1 MRFRFLLNGQELIGA
16 KKTTPI
22 VYKDAKTATTANFFV
37 FIFISSPVF

>member
-1 MRFRFLLNGQELIGA
+1 
-16 KKTTPI
+16 